1 MISGKIVDSQSS
13 TTTIE
18 AMKYR
23 PVDRSEGM
31 FRTPKRTAKF
41 STTAQ
46 ILQIQQIVV
55 RVAIKFSD

>member
-13 TTTIE
+13 ATTIE

-31 FRTPKRTAKF
+31 FRTPKTAKF

-46 ILQIQQIVV
+46 IPQIQQIVV